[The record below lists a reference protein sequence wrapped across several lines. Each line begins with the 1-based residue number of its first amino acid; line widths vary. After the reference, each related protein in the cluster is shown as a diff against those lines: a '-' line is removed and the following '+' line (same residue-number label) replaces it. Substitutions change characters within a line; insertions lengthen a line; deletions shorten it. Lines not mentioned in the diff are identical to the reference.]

1 MEKTYITKPGRVQ
14 MAKKKAVVKV
24 QLVVGS
30 KVKEMI
36 KGEGCKTA
44 GDTLD
49 AVNAQVAAMLKAAA
63 GRAKANKR
71 STVRPQD
78 L

>member
-14 MAKKKAVVKV
+14 MAKKKAAVKI

-44 GDTLD
+44 GDMIE
-49 AVNAQVAAMLKAAA
+49 AVNQEVAAILEKAIA
-63 GRAKANKR
+63 RAQANKR

>member
-1 MEKTYITKPGRVQ
+1 
-14 MAKKKAVVKV
+14 MATKKAVKKAKV

-36 KGEGCKTA
+36 KSKGCKTA

-49 AVNAQVAAMLKAAA
+49 ALNDAVASMLQDAVA
-63 GRAKANKR
+63 RAKANKR

>member
-1 MEKTYITKPGRVQ
+1 
-14 MAKKKAVVKV
+14 MAKKSKKAKV
-24 QLVVGS
+24 QLIVGS
-30 KVKEMI
+30 KVKELI
-36 KGEGCKTA
+36 KGEGCMTA

-49 AVNAQVAAMLKAAA
+49 ALNEKVQCLLECAVK
-63 GRAKANKR
+63 RAKANKR